1 MNFMS
6 SLKYWVRV
14 KTHINK
20 LYAKYDK
27 FAIQNDSE
35 KSKKT
40 FSKPEKKSLPI
51 WKNKLLQRILTTRSM
66 L

>member
-35 KSKKT
+35 KSKKK
-40 FSKPEKKSLPI
+40 FSKPEKNHCQFEKI
-51 WKNKLLQRILTTRSM
+51 NFFKGKWNFN
-66 L
+66 